1 MQNINQI
8 SREVIKKV
16 VHFNTKFRENYYN
29 TPSSDFKYN
38 FPVPINNVL
47 STRLRS
53 IDVPNTWY
61 TFSRHLGNYRFR
73 MKVFCAGKRIVIDDE
88 KDIEIPDGNYNVTQL
103 TNYIN
108 KEYLYLSGDS
118 TSFSYIKMEISD
130 IDLRT
135 RFLIVGEPPGTITYD
150 VTFIYPE
157 LKVLMY
163 GMGWFLG
170 FRYAKY
176 LNNEKELVSE
186 ALFDGGGDRYLYISL
201 DDFNKSRTNNNIIF
215 LDNGFLDKDII
226 GKMYLSD
233 GKFHINV
240 SDNDSSEN
248 LKKREFIGP
257 VDIKRIHLKLLDEY
271 GNAIYLNNMDFSF
284 SLEFEILYEKYQ
296 RNYVR

>member
-16 VHFNTKFRENYYN
+16 VHFNTKFRNNYYN

-61 TFSRHLGNYRFR
+61 TFSSHLGNNKFK
-73 MKVFCAGKRIVIDDE
+73 MKVFCAGKRIVVDNE
-88 KDIEIPDGNYNVTQL
+88 VMIEVPDGNYNAMQL
-103 TNYIN
+103 TEYIN
-108 KEYLYLSGDS
+108 KEFLYLSGDT
-118 TSFSYIKMEISD
+118 TSFSFIKMEISE
-130 IDLRT
+130 IDLKT
-135 RFLIVGEPPGTITYD
+135 RFKIIGEPPGKITYD
-150 VTFIYPE
+150 ITFINPD
-157 LKVLMY
+157 LKILMY

-176 LNNEKELVSE
+176 LNNEEELISE
-186 ALFDGGGDRYLYISL
+186 GLFDGGGDRYLYISL
-201 DDFNKSRTNNNIIF
+201 NDFNKNRTNNNIIF

-240 SDNDSSEN
+240 NDSDSSEN
-248 LKKREFIGP
+248 LKKRKFIGP
-257 VDIKRIHLKLLDEY
+257 VDVKRIHLKLLNEY
-271 GNAIYLNNMDFSF
+271 GNTIYLNNMDFSF

>member
-61 TFSRHLGNYRFR
+61 TFSRRLGNYRFR
-73 MKVFCAGKRIVIDDE
+73 MKIFCAGKRIVIDDE
-88 KDIEIPDGNYNVTQL
+88 KDIEVPDGNYNVTQL

-135 RFLIVGEPPGTITYD
+135 RFLIVGEPPGKITYD

-296 RNYVR
+296 RNYIR